1 MSAAEVMTLVGG
13 LGLFLLG
20 MNLMSDGIEKAAG
33 AKLRSILEIFT
44 KNRFIGMIVM

>member
-20 MNLMSDGIEKAAG
+20 MNLMSDGIEKAPVLNFEVFW
-33 AKLRSILEIFT
+33 KYLPRTVL
-44 KNRFIGMIVM
+44 